1 MTKTIKADIC
11 VIGGGSGGLSV
22 SAGAAQMG
30 AETVL
35 LEKGKMGGDCLNYG
49 CVPSKAL
56 LAAGHAAQAIRG
68 AGKFG
73 VTAGEPKIDA
83 SGVFKHVH
91 GAIGAIAPNDSV
103 ERFTGL
109 GVNVIEEAGRFID
122 EKTVEAGDT
131 RIEARR
137 FVISTGSSAFVPP
150 IPGLSDIPY
159 YTNETIFYA
168 DELPTHLIVIGGGPI
183 GIEMAQ
189 AHRHLGCE
197 VTVLEVAKIMPKD
210 DQELVEIARNQL
222 EKDGLNIREGV
233 NIARLE
239 KDGDGIAAIL
249 ESDGGEEKI
258 SGSHLLVATGRRG
271 NVDGL
276 NLEAAGVKYSP
287 RGIEVDN
294 RLRTSNKKIFA
305 IGDVAGGL
313 QFTHVAGYH
322 AGVVIKNALFRLPA
336 KADHSTVPWVTYTAP
351 ELAQVGLTDIQAK
364 EKHGDDIRVLRWPFH
379 ENDRAQAEGETEG
392 LVKVITTKKG
402 VILGAGIVGPHA
414 GELIQ
419 TWVLAMS
426 QKIKIGGVATMIAP
440 YPTLAE
446 VNKRAAGSY
455 YTPSLFSEKTRKIV
469 RFLSKF
475 G

>member
-1 MTKTIKADIC
+1 
-11 VIGGGSGGLSV
+11 
-22 SAGAAQMG
+22 
-30 AETVL
+30 
-35 LEKGKMGGDCLNYG
+35 
-49 CVPSKAL
+49 
-56 LAAGHAAQAIRG
+56 
-68 AGKFG
+68 
-73 VTAGEPKIDA
+73 
-83 SGVFKHVH
+83 
-91 GAIGAIAPNDSV
+91 
-103 ERFTGL
+103 
-109 GVNVIEEAGRFID
+109 
-122 EKTVEAGDT
+122 
-131 RIEARR
+131 
-137 FVISTGSSAFVPP
+137 
-150 IPGLSDIPY
+150 
-159 YTNETIFYA
+159 
-168 DELPTHLIVIGGGPI
+168 
-183 GIEMAQ
+183 
-189 AHRHLGCE
+189 
-197 VTVLEVAKIMPKD
+197 
-210 DQELVEIARNQL
+210 L

-233 NIARLE
+233 NISRLE

-249 ESDGGEEKI
+249 EADGGEEKI
-258 SGSHLLVATGRRG
+258 SGSHLLVATGRRA
-271 NVDGL
+271 NVDVL

-364 EKHGDDIRVLRWPFH
+364 KKYGDDIRVLRWPFH

-392 LVKVITTKKG
+392 LVKVVTTKKG

>member
-1 MTKTIKADIC
+1 MVKTIKADIC

-73 VTAGEPKIDA
+73 VTAGDPKIDA
-83 SGVFKHVH
+83 KDVFKHVH
-91 GAIGAIAPNDSV
+91 GAISAIAPNDSV

-137 FVISTGSSAFVPP
+137 FVIATGSSAFVPP

-168 DELPTHLIVIGGGPI
+168 NELPTHLIVIGGGPI

-222 EKDGLNIREGV
+222 EKDGLNICEGV
-233 NIARLE
+233 NIVRLE
-239 KDGDGIAAIL
+239 KDGDDIAAIL
-249 ESDGGEEKI
+249 ETDSGEEKI
-258 SGSHLLVATGRRG
+258 SGSHLLVATGRRA
-271 NVDGL
+271 NVDDL

-294 RLRTSNKKIFA
+294 RLRTTNKKIFA

-351 ELAQVGLTDIQAK
+351 ELAQVGLTDLQAK
-364 EKHGDDIRVLRWPFH
+364 EKYGHDIRVLRWPFH

-392 LVKVITTKKG
+392 LVKVVTTKKG
-402 VILGAGIVGPHA
+402 VILGCGIVGPHA